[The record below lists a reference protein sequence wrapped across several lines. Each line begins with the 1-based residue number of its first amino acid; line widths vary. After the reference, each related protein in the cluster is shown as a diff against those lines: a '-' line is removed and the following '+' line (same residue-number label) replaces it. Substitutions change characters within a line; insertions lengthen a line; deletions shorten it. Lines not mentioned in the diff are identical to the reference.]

1 MKITNL
7 YAREIL
13 DSRGNPTVECEL
25 TTENFTVRASVP
37 SGASTGTNEA
47 LELRDGDS
55 RYHGKGVTKAVN
67 NVNTIIKNALIGKEL
82 NQKVLDNLLLE
93 LDGTKNKTNLGANA
107 ILSVSLCIMK
117 AIAKSQNKDI
127 YELFDGPYTMPYPM
141 MNIINGGVHATSS
154 LEIQE
159 FMIVPNQSTFKERLR
174 CGAEVFQT
182 LKSILKQNGFST
194 SVGDEGGFAPTFKTI
209 EEALDYIMLAI
220 KESGYIPGKDVNLAL
235 DAAASEFY
243 KDGKYTIN
251 KKELTKEELINYY
264 IKLTETYPIIS
275 IEDAFSEDDIDSIKK
290 LTELIGNKI
299 MLVGDDYF
307 VTNIEYSNDSFQ
319 LERIAHSTLKTS
331 IKVDLINLFSAKFV
345 ENKIKYLSDLAF
357 DFFDLTSIFSRYNV
371 QPKDVEYWDNILI
384 TELSKSM
391 IGWNEMQRNSCINMI
406 VQAIP
411 SKMPL
416 HLPLYNHYATL
427 IERSLKNVK

>member
-174 CGAEVFQT
+174 CGAEIFQT

-209 EEALDYIMLAI
+209 EEALDYIILAI

-307 VTNIEYSNDSFQ
+307 VTNIEYLQKGITEKYNNAILLKANQIGTITEMLQTIKLAKDSGFKTIISHRSGETEDTFISQ
-319 LERIAHSTLKTS
+319 MAVGLNLGYIKTGSLCRGERIAKYNELLR
-331 IKVDLINLFSAKFV
+331 IEEKV
-345 ENKIKYLSDLAF
+345 
-357 DFFDLTSIFSRYNV
+357 
-371 QPKDVEYWDNILI
+371 
-384 TELSKSM
+384 
-391 IGWNEMQRNSCINMI
+391 G
-406 VQAIP
+406 
-411 SKMPL
+411 
-416 HLPLYNHYATL
+416 H
-427 IERSLKNVK
+427 

>member
-67 NVNTIIKNALIGKEL
+67 NVNTIIKNALIGEEL

-220 KESGYIPGKDVNLAL
+220 KESGYIAGKDVNLAL

-307 VTNIEYSNDSFQ
+307 VTNIEYLQKGITEKYNNAILLKANQIGTITEMLETIKLAKNSGFKTIISHRSGETEDTFISQMAVGLNLGYIKTGS
-319 LERIAHSTLKTS
+319 LCRGERIAKYNELLR
-331 IKVDLINLFSAKFV
+331 IEEKV
-345 ENKIKYLSDLAF
+345 
-357 DFFDLTSIFSRYNV
+357 
-371 QPKDVEYWDNILI
+371 
-384 TELSKSM
+384 
-391 IGWNEMQRNSCINMI
+391 G
-406 VQAIP
+406 
-411 SKMPL
+411 
-416 HLPLYNHYATL
+416 H
-427 IERSLKNVK
+427 

>member
-82 NQKVLDNLLLE
+82 NQKILDNLLLE

-307 VTNIEYSNDSFQ
+307 VTNIEYLQKGITEKYNNAILLKANQIGTITEMLETIKLAKNSGFKTIISHRSGETEDTFISQMSVGLNLGYIKTGS
-319 LERIAHSTLKTS
+319 LCRGERIAKYNELLR
-331 IKVDLINLFSAKFV
+331 IEEKV
-345 ENKIKYLSDLAF
+345 
-357 DFFDLTSIFSRYNV
+357 
-371 QPKDVEYWDNILI
+371 
-384 TELSKSM
+384 
-391 IGWNEMQRNSCINMI
+391 G
-406 VQAIP
+406 
-411 SKMPL
+411 
-416 HLPLYNHYATL
+416 H
-427 IERSLKNVK
+427 

>member
-25 TTENFTVRASVP
+25 TTESFTVRASVP

-117 AIAKSQNKDI
+117 ALAKSQSKNI

-220 KESGYIPGKDVNLAL
+220 KESGYVPGKDVNLAL

-307 VTNIEYSNDSFQ
+307 VTNIEYLQKGITEKYNNAILLKANQIGTITEMLETIKLAKNSGFKTIISHRSGETEDTFISQMAVGLNLGYIKTGS
-319 LERIAHSTLKTS
+319 LCRGERIAKYNELLR
-331 IKVDLINLFSAKFV
+331 IEEKV
-345 ENKIKYLSDLAF
+345 
-357 DFFDLTSIFSRYNV
+357 
-371 QPKDVEYWDNILI
+371 
-384 TELSKSM
+384 
-391 IGWNEMQRNSCINMI
+391 G
-406 VQAIP
+406 
-411 SKMPL
+411 
-416 HLPLYNHYATL
+416 H
-427 IERSLKNVK
+427 

>member
-107 ILSVSLCIMK
+107 ILSVSICIMK

-264 IKLTETYPIIS
+264 ITLTETYPIIS

-307 VTNIEYSNDSFQ
+307 VTNIEYLQKGITEKYNNAILLKANQIGTITEMLETIKLAKNSGFKTIISHRSGETEDTFISQMAVGLNLGYIKTGS
-319 LERIAHSTLKTS
+319 LCRGERIAKYNELLR
-331 IKVDLINLFSAKFV
+331 IEEKV
-345 ENKIKYLSDLAF
+345 
-357 DFFDLTSIFSRYNV
+357 
-371 QPKDVEYWDNILI
+371 
-384 TELSKSM
+384 
-391 IGWNEMQRNSCINMI
+391 G
-406 VQAIP
+406 
-411 SKMPL
+411 
-416 HLPLYNHYATL
+416 H
-427 IERSLKNVK
+427 

>member
-67 NVNTIIKNALIGKEL
+67 NVNTIIKNAIIGKEL

-117 AIAKSQNKDI
+117 AIAKSQSKDI

-220 KESGYIPGKDVNLAL
+220 KESGYIPGKDVNIAL

-264 IKLTETYPIIS
+264 IKLIETYPIIS

-290 LTELIGNKI
+290 LTELIGNKT

-307 VTNIEYSNDSFQ
+307 VTNIEYLQKGITEKYNNAILLKANQIGTITEMLETIKLAKNSGFKTIISHRSGETEDTFISQMAVGLNLGYIKTGS
-319 LERIAHSTLKTS
+319 LCRGERIAKYNELLR
-331 IKVDLINLFSAKFV
+331 IEEKV
-345 ENKIKYLSDLAF
+345 
-357 DFFDLTSIFSRYNV
+357 
-371 QPKDVEYWDNILI
+371 
-384 TELSKSM
+384 
-391 IGWNEMQRNSCINMI
+391 G
-406 VQAIP
+406 
-411 SKMPL
+411 
-416 HLPLYNHYATL
+416 H
-427 IERSLKNVK
+427 

>member
-67 NVNTIIKNALIGKEL
+67 NVNTIIKNTLIGKEL

-235 DAAASEFY
+235 DAAGSEFY

-264 IKLTETYPIIS
+264 ITLTETYPIIS

-307 VTNIEYSNDSFQ
+307 VTNIEYLQKGITEKYNNAILLKANQIGTITEMLETIKLAKNSGFKTIISHRSGETEDTFISQMAVGLNLGYIKTGS
-319 LERIAHSTLKTS
+319 LCRGERIAKYNELLR
-331 IKVDLINLFSAKFV
+331 IEEKV
-345 ENKIKYLSDLAF
+345 
-357 DFFDLTSIFSRYNV
+357 
-371 QPKDVEYWDNILI
+371 
-384 TELSKSM
+384 
-391 IGWNEMQRNSCINMI
+391 G
-406 VQAIP
+406 
-411 SKMPL
+411 
-416 HLPLYNHYATL
+416 H
-427 IERSLKNVK
+427 

>member
-1 MKITNL
+1 MKIANL

-37 SGASTGTNEA
+37 SGASTGSNEA

-117 AIAKSQNKDI
+117 ALAKSQSKDI

-209 EEALDYIMLAI
+209 EEALDYIILAI
-220 KESGYIPGKDVNLAL
+220 KESGYIPGKDINLAL

-275 IEDAFSEDDIDSIKK
+275 IEDAFSEEDIDSIKK

-307 VTNIEYSNDSFQ
+307 VTNIEYLQKGITEKYNNAILLKANQIGTITEMLETIKLAKNSGFKTIISHRSGETEDTFISQMAVGLNLGYIKTGS
-319 LERIAHSTLKTS
+319 LCRGERIAKYNELLR
-331 IKVDLINLFSAKFV
+331 IEEKV
-345 ENKIKYLSDLAF
+345 
-357 DFFDLTSIFSRYNV
+357 
-371 QPKDVEYWDNILI
+371 
-384 TELSKSM
+384 
-391 IGWNEMQRNSCINMI
+391 G
-406 VQAIP
+406 
-411 SKMPL
+411 
-416 HLPLYNHYATL
+416 H
-427 IERSLKNVK
+427 

>member
-82 NQKVLDNLLLE
+82 NQKILDNLLLE

-182 LKSILKQNGFST
+182 LKSILKQNSFST

-243 KDGKYTIN
+243 KEGKYTIN

-307 VTNIEYSNDSFQ
+307 VTNIEYLQKGITEKYNNAILLKANQIGTITEMLETIKLAKNSGFKTIISHRSGETEDTFISQMAVGLNLGYIKTGS
-319 LERIAHSTLKTS
+319 LCRGERIAKYNELLR
-331 IKVDLINLFSAKFV
+331 IEEKV
-345 ENKIKYLSDLAF
+345 
-357 DFFDLTSIFSRYNV
+357 
-371 QPKDVEYWDNILI
+371 
-384 TELSKSM
+384 
-391 IGWNEMQRNSCINMI
+391 G
-406 VQAIP
+406 
-411 SKMPL
+411 
-416 HLPLYNHYATL
+416 H
-427 IERSLKNVK
+427 

>member
-82 NQKVLDNLLLE
+82 NQKILDNLLLE

-264 IKLTETYPIIS
+264 ITLTETYPIIS

-307 VTNIEYSNDSFQ
+307 VTNIEYLQKGITEKYNNAILLKANQIGTITEMLETIKLAKNSGFKTIISHRSGETEDIFISQMAVGLNLGYIKTGS
-319 LERIAHSTLKTS
+319 LCRGERIAKYNELLR
-331 IKVDLINLFSAKFV
+331 IEEKV
-345 ENKIKYLSDLAF
+345 
-357 DFFDLTSIFSRYNV
+357 
-371 QPKDVEYWDNILI
+371 
-384 TELSKSM
+384 
-391 IGWNEMQRNSCINMI
+391 G
-406 VQAIP
+406 
-411 SKMPL
+411 
-416 HLPLYNHYATL
+416 H
-427 IERSLKNVK
+427 

>member
-37 SGASTGTNEA
+37 SGASTGSNEA

-220 KESGYIPGKDVNLAL
+220 KESGYIAGKDVNLAL

-307 VTNIEYSNDSFQ
+307 VTNIEYLQKGITEKYNNAILLKANQIGTISEMLETIKLAKNSGFKTIISHRSGETEDTFISQ
-319 LERIAHSTLKTS
+319 MAVGLNLGYIKTGSLCRGERIAKYNELLR
-331 IKVDLINLFSAKFV
+331 IEEKV
-345 ENKIKYLSDLAF
+345 
-357 DFFDLTSIFSRYNV
+357 
-371 QPKDVEYWDNILI
+371 
-384 TELSKSM
+384 
-391 IGWNEMQRNSCINMI
+391 G
-406 VQAIP
+406 
-411 SKMPL
+411 
-416 HLPLYNHYATL
+416 H
-427 IERSLKNVK
+427 

>member
-117 AIAKSQNKDI
+117 ALAKSQSKDI

-209 EEALDYIMLAI
+209 EEALDYIILAI

-307 VTNIEYSNDSFQ
+307 VTNIEYLQKGITEKYNNAILLKANQIGTITEMLETIKLAKNAGFKTIISHRSGETEDTFISQMAVGLNLGYIKTGS
-319 LERIAHSTLKTS
+319 LCRGERIAKYNELLR
-331 IKVDLINLFSAKFV
+331 IEEKV
-345 ENKIKYLSDLAF
+345 
-357 DFFDLTSIFSRYNV
+357 
-371 QPKDVEYWDNILI
+371 
-384 TELSKSM
+384 
-391 IGWNEMQRNSCINMI
+391 G
-406 VQAIP
+406 
-411 SKMPL
+411 
-416 HLPLYNHYATL
+416 H
-427 IERSLKNVK
+427 

>member
-67 NVNTIIKNALIGKEL
+67 NVNTIIKNAIIGKKL
-82 NQKVLDNLLLE
+82 SQKVLDNLLLE

-117 AIAKSQNKDI
+117 AIAKSQSKDI

-220 KESGYIPGKDVNLAL
+220 KESGYVPGKDVNLAL

-307 VTNIEYSNDSFQ
+307 VTNIEYLQKGITEKYNNAILLKANQIGTITEMLETIKLAKNSGFKTIISHRSGETEDTFISQMAVGLNLGYIKTGS
-319 LERIAHSTLKTS
+319 LCRGERIAKYNELLR
-331 IKVDLINLFSAKFV
+331 IEEKV
-345 ENKIKYLSDLAF
+345 
-357 DFFDLTSIFSRYNV
+357 
-371 QPKDVEYWDNILI
+371 
-384 TELSKSM
+384 
-391 IGWNEMQRNSCINMI
+391 G
-406 VQAIP
+406 
-411 SKMPL
+411 
-416 HLPLYNHYATL
+416 H
-427 IERSLKNVK
+427 

>member
-299 MLVGDDYF
+299 TLVGDDYF
-307 VTNIEYSNDSFQ
+307 VTNIEYLQKGITEKYNNAILLKANQIGTITEMLETIKLAKNSGFKTIISHRSGETEDTFISQMAVGLNLGYIKTGS
-319 LERIAHSTLKTS
+319 LCRGERIAKYNELLR
-331 IKVDLINLFSAKFV
+331 IEEKV
-345 ENKIKYLSDLAF
+345 
-357 DFFDLTSIFSRYNV
+357 
-371 QPKDVEYWDNILI
+371 
-384 TELSKSM
+384 
-391 IGWNEMQRNSCINMI
+391 G
-406 VQAIP
+406 
-411 SKMPL
+411 
-416 HLPLYNHYATL
+416 H
-427 IERSLKNVK
+427 

>member
-25 TTENFTVRASVP
+25 TTESFTVRASVP

-117 AIAKSQNKDI
+117 ALAKSQSKDI

-174 CGAEVFQT
+174 CGTEVFQT

-307 VTNIEYSNDSFQ
+307 VTNIEYLQKGITEKYNNAILLKANQIGTITEMLETIKLAKNSGFKTIISHRSGETEDTFISQMAVGLNLGYIKTGS
-319 LERIAHSTLKTS
+319 LCRGERIAKYNELLR
-331 IKVDLINLFSAKFV
+331 IEEKV
-345 ENKIKYLSDLAF
+345 
-357 DFFDLTSIFSRYNV
+357 
-371 QPKDVEYWDNILI
+371 
-384 TELSKSM
+384 
-391 IGWNEMQRNSCINMI
+391 G
-406 VQAIP
+406 
-411 SKMPL
+411 
-416 HLPLYNHYATL
+416 H
-427 IERSLKNVK
+427 

>member
-37 SGASTGTNEA
+37 SGASTGSNEA

-117 AIAKSQNKDI
+117 ALAKSQSKDI

-209 EEALDYIMLAI
+209 EEALDYIILAI

-275 IEDAFSEDDIDSIKK
+275 IEDAFSEEDIDSIKK

-307 VTNIEYSNDSFQ
+307 VTNIEYLQKGITEKYNNAILLKANQIGTITEMLETIKLAKNSGFKTIISHRSGETEDTFISQMAVGLNLGYIKTGS
-319 LERIAHSTLKTS
+319 LCRGERIAKYNELLR
-331 IKVDLINLFSAKFV
+331 IEEKV
-345 ENKIKYLSDLAF
+345 
-357 DFFDLTSIFSRYNV
+357 
-371 QPKDVEYWDNILI
+371 
-384 TELSKSM
+384 
-391 IGWNEMQRNSCINMI
+391 G
-406 VQAIP
+406 
-411 SKMPL
+411 
-416 HLPLYNHYATL
+416 H
-427 IERSLKNVK
+427 

>member
-117 AIAKSQNKDI
+117 AIAKSQCKDI

-220 KESGYIPGKDVNLAL
+220 KESGYVPGKDVNLAL

-307 VTNIEYSNDSFQ
+307 VTNIEYLQKGITEKYNNAIILKANQIGTITEMLETIKLAKNSGFKTIISHRSGETEDTFISQMAVGLNLGYIKTGS
-319 LERIAHSTLKTS
+319 LCRGERIAKYNELLR
-331 IKVDLINLFSAKFV
+331 IEEKV
-345 ENKIKYLSDLAF
+345 
-357 DFFDLTSIFSRYNV
+357 
-371 QPKDVEYWDNILI
+371 
-384 TELSKSM
+384 
-391 IGWNEMQRNSCINMI
+391 G
-406 VQAIP
+406 
-411 SKMPL
+411 
-416 HLPLYNHYATL
+416 H
-427 IERSLKNVK
+427 

>member
-209 EEALDYIMLAI
+209 EEALDYIILAI

-307 VTNIEYSNDSFQ
+307 VTNIEYLQKGITEKYNNAILLKANQIGTITEMLETIKLAKNSGFKTIISHRSGETEDTFISQMAVGLNLGYIKTGS
-319 LERIAHSTLKTS
+319 LCRGERIAKYNELLR
-331 IKVDLINLFSAKFV
+331 IEEKV
-345 ENKIKYLSDLAF
+345 
-357 DFFDLTSIFSRYNV
+357 
-371 QPKDVEYWDNILI
+371 
-384 TELSKSM
+384 
-391 IGWNEMQRNSCINMI
+391 G
-406 VQAIP
+406 
-411 SKMPL
+411 
-416 HLPLYNHYATL
+416 H
-427 IERSLKNVK
+427 

>member
-209 EEALDYIMLAI
+209 EEALDYIILAI

-264 IKLTETYPIIS
+264 ITLTETYPIIS

-307 VTNIEYSNDSFQ
+307 VTNIEYLQKGITEKYNNAILLKANQIGTITEMLETIKLAKNSGFKTIISHRSGETEDTFISQMAVGLNLGYIKTGS
-319 LERIAHSTLKTS
+319 LCRGERIAKYNELLR
-331 IKVDLINLFSAKFV
+331 IEEKV
-345 ENKIKYLSDLAF
+345 
-357 DFFDLTSIFSRYNV
+357 
-371 QPKDVEYWDNILI
+371 
-384 TELSKSM
+384 
-391 IGWNEMQRNSCINMI
+391 G
-406 VQAIP
+406 
-411 SKMPL
+411 
-416 HLPLYNHYATL
+416 H
-427 IERSLKNVK
+427 

>member
-67 NVNTIIKNALIGKEL
+67 NVNTIIKNALIVKEL

-117 AIAKSQNKDI
+117 ALAKSQSKDI

-243 KDGKYTIN
+243 KEGKYTIN

-307 VTNIEYSNDSFQ
+307 VTNIEYLQKGITEKYNNAILLKANQIGTITEMLETIKLAKNAGFKTIISHRSGETEDTFISQMAVGLNLGYIKTGS
-319 LERIAHSTLKTS
+319 LCRGERIAKYNELLR
-331 IKVDLINLFSAKFV
+331 IEEKV
-345 ENKIKYLSDLAF
+345 
-357 DFFDLTSIFSRYNV
+357 
-371 QPKDVEYWDNILI
+371 
-384 TELSKSM
+384 
-391 IGWNEMQRNSCINMI
+391 G
-406 VQAIP
+406 
-411 SKMPL
+411 
-416 HLPLYNHYATL
+416 H
-427 IERSLKNVK
+427 

>member
-47 LELRDGDS
+47 LELRDGES

-82 NQKVLDNLLLE
+82 NQKALDNLLLE
-93 LDGTKNKTNLGANA
+93 LDGTKNKTKLGANA

-243 KDGKYTIN
+243 KEGKYTIN
-251 KKELTKEELINYY
+251 KKELIKEELINYY
-264 IKLTETYPIIS
+264 IKLTKTYPIIS

-307 VTNIEYSNDSFQ
+307 VTNIEYLQKGITEKYNNAILLKANQIGTITEMLETIKLAKNSGFKTIISHRSGETEDTFISQMAVGLNLGYIKTGS
-319 LERIAHSTLKTS
+319 LCRGERIAKYNELLR
-331 IKVDLINLFSAKFV
+331 IEEKV
-345 ENKIKYLSDLAF
+345 
-357 DFFDLTSIFSRYNV
+357 
-371 QPKDVEYWDNILI
+371 
-384 TELSKSM
+384 
-391 IGWNEMQRNSCINMI
+391 G
-406 VQAIP
+406 
-411 SKMPL
+411 
-416 HLPLYNHYATL
+416 H
-427 IERSLKNVK
+427 